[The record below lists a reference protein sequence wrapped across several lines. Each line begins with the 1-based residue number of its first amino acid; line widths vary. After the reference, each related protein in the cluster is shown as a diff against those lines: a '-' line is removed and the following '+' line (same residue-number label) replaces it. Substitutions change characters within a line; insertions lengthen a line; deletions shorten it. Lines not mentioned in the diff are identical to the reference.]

1 MGKEKGVEILM
12 SDEFVKQSGYM
23 FLSAVDVFK
32 KIADEEET
40 VDGFINGAGRLSLK
54 IVETFDEICEN
65 LADFTEEEMNDSA
78 KVKKVFSEVIGSKSS
93 KAKTKSKENIESIDK
108 KIEILKEIKD
118 VMTRLEAMIWLLY

>member
-118 VMTRLEAMIWLLY
+118 VMTRLEAMI

>member
-93 KAKTKSKENIESIDK
+93 KLKQSQK
-108 KIEILKEIKD
+108 KILK
-118 VMTRLEAMIWLLY
+118 A

>member
-1 MGKEKGVEILM
+1 MGKEKGVEMLM

-118 VMTRLEAMIWLLY
+118 VMTRLEAMI